1 MLKLSASFRDGV
13 SLSGTPITVDA
24 DEDGRK

>member
-1 MLKLSASFRDGV
+1 MLKLNASFRDGI
-13 SLSGTPITVDA
+13 SLSGTPITIDA